1 MLLYVLGD
9 QVGEVRA
16 VSGMHEGKGEQLA
29 RFVDAFIA
37 LLGTNTILPQVKEIS
52 EYNSSTSVL
61 TFS

>member
-9 QVGEVRA
+9 QVGEVRV

-37 LLGTNTILPQVKEIS
+37 LLGTNTILPQVK
-52 EYNSSTSVL
+52 
-61 TFS
+61 